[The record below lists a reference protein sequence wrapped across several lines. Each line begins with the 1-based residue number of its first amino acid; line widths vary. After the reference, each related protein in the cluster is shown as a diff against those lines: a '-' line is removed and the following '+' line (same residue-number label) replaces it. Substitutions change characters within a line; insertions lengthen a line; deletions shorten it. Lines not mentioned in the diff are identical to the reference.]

1 MGLEVDRVVVVV
13 GALAIALYLLKFL
26 RYPKGE
32 KIQHKSF
39 FWLFIFFAAHHL
51 CLLFTLMLSSNHRSL
66 AIVSF
71 EFAMFFYFFVLGFAI
86 KVLEAFHPKLK
97 GGFNNIVY
105 ALIGIGTAA
114 LMLYAY
120 DPVLPFAQDK
130 YVIWGTNK
138 LFGMICGLAGF
149 AVGVIWATTF
159 LEGWSKDFSISQK
172 VKLFC
177 LIMAGLLLG
186 ISNVPFF
193 IGTNPTYLLM
203 DNIFTLLGITC
214 SIIAV
219 FLPQK
224 ETSGEI

>member
-1 MGLEVDRVVVVV
+1 MGLEIDRIIIVI
-13 GALAIALYLLKFL
+13 GALAITLYLLKFL

-32 KIQHKSF
+32 KMQHKSF

-51 CLLFTLMLSSNHRSL
+51 FLLFTLILSGNDRSL

-71 EFAMFFYFFVLGFAI
+71 ELSMLFYFFILGFAI

-97 GGFNNIVY
+97 GVFNNIIY

-120 DPVLPFAQDK
+120 DPVLPFTEDK

-149 AVGVIWATTF
+149 AVGIIWTTTF
-159 LEGWSKDFSISQK
+159 LEGWSKDFSLSQK
-172 VKLFC
+172 AKLFF

-193 IGTNPTYLLM
+193 IGTNPTYLMM
-203 DNIFTLLGITC
+203 DNIFTLLGIGC
-214 SIIAV
+214 AIAAV

-224 ETSGEI
+224 ETSETI